1 MLVSVPSGRTA
12 AALLPFSGATPLM
25 TLAAQ
30 LAQELQHWQ
39 PFDLVTVGTLAVLEG
54 ILSVDNA
61 LVLAILVR
69 DLPAERRR
77 TALTYGIAGAFVF
90 RFVALAFATHLM
102 RLGVFKLIGG
112 GYLLYLAMRHLFF
125 LTREDAFQGRPRTAG
140 SFWKTVAL
148 VELTDIA
155 FSIDSITT
163 AVAMSG
169 KLLVV
174 WLGGILGI
182 VFLRL
187 AAGLFVRLL
196 EKVPRLEDLAYQL
209 IFFIGAKLTLE
220 GFDVAI
226 APRIFWLMMAVIV
239 VLGSSL
245 VLRDHRQRAERS
257 RFFDR
262 LQERLERGEIG
273 VEEILSQETVPGEV
287 LTDLQERGW
296 LSVRDRAPETEADG
310 SR

>member
-1 MLVSVPSGRTA
+1 
-12 AALLPFSGATPLM
+12 M

-77 TALTYGIAGAFVF
+77 KALTYGIAGAFVF
-90 RFVALAFATHLM
+90 RF
-102 RLGVFKLIGG
+102 
-112 GYLLYLAMRHLFF
+112 
-125 LTREDAFQGRPRTAG
+125 
-140 SFWKTVAL
+140 
-148 VELTDIA
+148 
-155 FSIDSITT
+155 
-163 AVAMSG
+163 
-169 KLLVV
+169 
-174 WLGGILGI
+174 
-182 VFLRL
+182 
-187 AAGLFVRLL
+187 
-196 EKVPRLEDLAYQL
+196 
-209 IFFIGAKLTLE
+209 
-220 GFDVAI
+220 
-226 APRIFWLMMAVIV
+226 V

-273 VEEILSQETVPGEV
+273 VEEILSQETVPGEI

-296 LSVRDRAPETEADG
+296 LSVRDRAPDTKADG